1 MGEWVQILRG
11 GETINTRR
19 SKLEIYLEI
28 LQIIKDGTSKP
39 TRIMYNANLSWHPLM
54 QVLNSMISQDLIRK
68 IDVSSEGRKRDKRT
82 SRLYEITM
90 KGEQVIRY
98 FKEAKGLGLVEA
110 IIPI

>member
-1 MGEWVQILRG
+1 
-11 GETINTRR
+11 
-19 SKLEIYLEI
+19 
-28 LQIIKDGTSKP
+28 
-39 TRIMYNANLSWHPLM
+39 MYNANISWKPLM
-54 QVLNSMISQDLIRK
+54 QALNSMISQDLIRE

-110 IIPI
+110 IIPLETIENPSNIFYHRSR